1 LSGSQAGLVTT
12 PERAQEGEDM
22 EELFR
27 YQQLRQSQKLSGEQK
42 ALVGLPVYPD
52 ARYSDLANDLMALN
66 ADDADEESVRARLE
80 ERAKDAGLVE
90 TTDDLHP
97 AIRAAYDWLTF
108 KAWPIKPTDLADFVS
123 SLDPLGA
130 FDLDD
135 EWKRCADSLL
145 AAIYRNDL
153 SINYCVDYQ
162 LLIRICYLFRL
173 CTVVADGKIRV
184 KEDLAADLLSE
195 ILERPVLLPELVL
208 RSRCSGDCRKKGK
221 VELPRISQG
230 REVSVHH
237 DPCECRCDESCQ
249 RPSGHCICI
258 NTYIADLFV
267 IKEDLARYQEG
278 DVAAIENILA
288 GERKVRRHRTLL
300 RTEETTEAEEE
311 TITSEER
318 DHQVSEKSSLQ
329 EEVKTTIESK
339 VGTDAGVTATI
350 KYGEAVTI
358 TPHANVT
365 ANFSKSKAES
375 VARAYSKEI
384 VDRSVTKLQDKVR
397 RLQITK
403 IINEVEERN
412 KHLIDNTQAGAA
424 HRAGLYYWVN
434 KVTHAQVFNFGK
446 HMMFDAI
453 VPEPAATFK
462 KLYQG
467 KILGDQERNAPA
479 KPPETPQSVTRST
492 YGGLLNKYAIT
503 SNDDLQPPEPSTAI
517 QVAFSQNVAK
527 PDPGKALGFSSHEFR
542 TAEIPQGYRAVRL
555 VFDVRANSGHPLGTG
570 GSGPFGLGGGRDEV
584 ALSVHVGDTVLL
596 VNQLN
601 EHQAS
606 EDGDSLPLRM
616 ATWSGSGSR
625 PMNGEEGTINLAVAG
640 FSTLA
645 FAVSGTV
652 SIICELKDEE
662 FEKWQTSIYSL
673 IMADYNRRL
682 DEYNA
687 SDNKNDELVQIKGRN
702 PFLNREI
709 ERSELKRHV
718 IAMLM
723 CNYFNGM
730 GSMMERV
737 APCGHPEIDFAK
749 LEKDSPVIQF
759 FEQVFEWNYVSYLFY
774 HSMWARKCKWS
785 ELIDEDSGDPLFDKF
800 LTAGAARVQVPIRNE
815 MEDYFA
821 WFLKTGQIWG
831 ASGVPPI
838 SGDDE
843 YVSMIQELKESKQ
856 GDYSDR
862 PGLIEATNNSTV
874 LELTESGY
882 YWDFVT
888 DDVNTLALENDRDR
902 ELLLDFEVY
911 RIVKVEQAT
920 AGDPYSWNITIDRPY
935 PGAAATNLKHAVG
948 AVYVGAPWEVVI
960 PTKLVYLRNPN
971 DRLPTYPLP

>member
-1 LSGSQAGLVTT
+1 VVGRQRSTGHTKGV
-12 PERAQEGEDM
+12 DM

-27 YQQLRQSQKLSGEQK
+27 FQQLRQSETLSGEQK
-42 ALVGLPVYPD
+42 QRVGLPLFPD
-52 ARYSDLANDLMALN
+52 ADYSELANALIELN
-66 ADDADEESVRARLE
+66 ADDAEDKAIHGRLE
-80 ERAKDAGLVE
+80 QYAHDATIVDS
-90 TTDDLHP
+90 TADLPP
-97 AIRAAYDWLTF
+97 AVQAAYDWLTF
-108 KAWPIKPTDLADFVS
+108 KSRPIRPTDFEEFVS
-123 SLDPLGA
+123 SLNPFA
-130 FDLDD
+130 PFDL
-135 EWKRCADSLL
+135 EQLWKGYADNLL
-145 AAIYRNDL
+145 FAIYHDNIN
-153 SINYCVDYQ
+153 INYCIDYQ
-162 LLIRICYLFRL
+162 LLIRICYLFRF
-173 CTVVADGKIRV
+173 CTVVADNKIRAM
-184 KEDLAADLLSE
+184 EGISADLLVA
-195 ILERPVLLPELVL
+195 ILEQPLLLPVRVL

-221 VELPRISQG
+221 VEVPRVP
-230 REVSVHH
+230 EVRDASDHH

-249 RPSGHCICI
+249 RPSGYCICI
-258 NTYIADLFV
+258 NTYIADLYI
-267 IKEDLARYQEG
+267 IKEELARYEEG
-278 DVAAIENILA
+278 DVAAIENVLA

-318 DHQVSEKSSLQ
+318 DHQVSEKTSLQ

-339 VGTDAGVTATI
+339 IGIDAGVTATI

-384 VDRSVTKLQDKVR
+384 VDRSVTKLQEKVR
-397 RLQITK
+397 KLQITK

-412 KHLIDNTQAGAA
+412 RHSIDNTKTGAV

-434 KVTHAQVFNFGK
+434 KVTHAQVFNYGK

-462 KLYQG
+462 RLYQE
-467 KILGDQERNAPA
+467 KILGDQERSAPP
-479 KPPETPQSVTRST
+479 KPLETPQSVTRGT
-492 YGGLLNKYAIT
+492 YGGLLNKYAIA
-503 SNDDLQPPEPSTAI
+503 SNDDLQPPEPSTAV
-517 QVAFSQNVAK
+517 QVAFSHNVAK
-527 PDPGKALGFSSHEFR
+527 PDPGKGLGFSSHEFR
-542 TAEIPQGYRAVRL
+542 TSDIPHGYRAVRL
-555 VFDVRANSGHPLGTG
+555 VFDVRANSGHPLGT
-570 GSGPFGLGGGRDEV
+570 SGTGWFGTGGRDEV
-584 ALSVHVGDTVLL
+584 AVSVHVGDTVLL

-606 EDGDSLPLRM
+606 ENNVSLPLPM
-616 ATWSGSGSR
+616 ATWSASGVR
-625 PMNGEEGTINLAVAG
+625 PMHGEEGTINLALAG

-662 FEKWQTSIYSL
+662 FERWQTTIYSL
-673 IMADYNRRL
+673 IMTDYNRRL

-687 SDNKNDELVQIKGRN
+687 TNNKNDELVQIKGRN

-709 ERSELKRHV
+709 ERNELKRHV

-737 APCGHPEIDFAK
+737 APCGYPEIDFAK

-774 HSMWARKCKWS
+774 HSMWARKCKWPS
-785 ELIDEDSGDPLFDKF
+785 LIDEDSGDPLFDKF
-800 LTAGAARVQVPIRNE
+800 LTAGASRVQVPIRNG

-831 ASGVPPI
+831 ASGVPPV

-862 PGLIEATNNSTV
+862 PGLVEATNSSDV
-874 LELTESGY
+874 LALTQSGY
-882 YWDFVT
+882 YWDFVAG
-888 DDVNTLALENDRDR
+888 DINTLTVENDKDR

-920 AGDPYSWNITIDRPY
+920 PTDPYSWKITIDRPF
-935 PGAAATNLKHAVG
+935 PGATTPNLKHAVG

-971 DRLPTYPLP
+971 DKLPVYPLS

>member
-1 LSGSQAGLVTT
+1 
-12 PERAQEGEDM
+12 M

-27 YQQLRQSQKLSGEQK
+27 YQQLRQSERLSGEQK
-42 ALVGLPVYPD
+42 ELVGLPAYPD
-52 ARYSDLANDLMALN
+52 ASYSDLANDLIALN
-66 ADDADEESVRARLE
+66 ADDAEDEPVRGRLE
-80 ERAKDAGLVE
+80 EYARGAKLVE
-90 TTDDLHP
+90 TTDDLQP

-108 KAWPIKPTDLADFVS
+108 KAWPIKPTDFADFVS
-123 SLDPLGA
+123 SLNPLEP
-130 FDLDD
+130 FDLEE
-135 EWKRCADSLL
+135 EWKKYADNLL
-145 AAIYRNDL
+145 AAIYRNNI

-173 CTVVADGKIRV
+173 CTVLADGKIRA
-184 KEDLAADLLSE
+184 KKDIAADLLAA
-195 ILERPVLLPELVL
+195 ILEHPVLLPALVL
-208 RSRCSGDCRKKGK
+208 RSRCSGDCRTKGK
-221 VELPRISQG
+221 VDLPRVPEV
-230 REVSVHH
+230 REVRGHH
-237 DPCECRCDESCQ
+237 DPCECRPDESCQ
-249 RPSGHCICI
+249 KPSGYCICI

-267 IKEDLARYQEG
+267 IKEELARYEEG
-278 DVAAIENILA
+278 DIAAIENVLA
-288 GERKVRRHRTLL
+288 GENKVRRHRTLL

-329 EEVKTTIESK
+329 EEVKLTIDSK
-339 VGTDAGVTATI
+339 VGIDAGVTSTI

-358 TPHANVT
+358 TPHANVS
-365 ANFSKSKAES
+365 ANFSKSRADS
-375 VARAYSKEI
+375 VARSYSKEI
-384 VDRSVTKLQDKVR
+384 VDRSVTKLQEKVR
-397 RLQITK
+397 KLQITK

-412 KHLIDNTQAGAA
+412 KHSIDNTDTGAV

-434 KVTHAQVFNFGK
+434 KVTHAQVFNYGK
-446 HMMFDAI
+446 HMMFDA
-453 VPEPAATFK
+453 VLPEPAATFK
-462 KLYQG
+462 KLYQD
-467 KILGDQERNAPA
+467 KILGDQEKYAPP
-479 KPPETPQSVTRST
+479 KPTETPQVITRAS
-492 YGGLLNKYAIT
+492 YGGLLNKYAIAST
-503 SNDDLQPPEPSTAI
+503 DDLQPPEPTTAV
-517 QVAFSQNVAK
+517 QVAFSHNVAR
-527 PDPGKALGFSSHEFR
+527 PEPNKALGFSSHEFR
-542 TAEIPQGYRAVRL
+542 TSEIPKGYRAVRL
-555 VFDVRANSGHPLGTG
+555 VFDVKANSGHPMSTPGAGIFGT
-570 GSGPFGLGGGRDEV
+570 GGRDEV

-596 VNQLN
+596 VDQLN
-601 EHQAS
+601 EHQ
-606 EDGDSLPLRM
+606 EDADGGSLPLDM
-616 ATWSGSGSR
+616 ARWSAADSR
-625 PMNGEEGTINLAVAG
+625 PMNGEEGTINLALAG

-687 SDNKNDELVQIKGRN
+687 SNNKDAELIQIKGRN

-709 ERSELKRHV
+709 ERNELKRHV

-730 GSMMERV
+730 GSMMELV
-737 APCGHPEIDFAK
+737 APCGYPEIDFAK
-749 LEKDSPVIQF
+749 LENDSPVIQF
-759 FEQVFEWNYVSYLFY
+759 FEQVFEWNYVNYLFY

-800 LTAGAARVQVPIRNE
+800 LTAGAARVQVPIRNG

-862 PGLIEATNNSTV
+862 PGLIETTNSSAV
-874 LELTESGY
+874 LELTDSGY

-888 DDVNTLALENDRDR
+888 DSVNTLAVENDRDR

-920 AGDPYSWNITIDRPY
+920 AGDPYSWNITIDKPY
-935 PGAAATNLKHAVG
+935 PGAVATNLKHAVG

-971 DRLPTYPLP
+971 DKLPVYPLN